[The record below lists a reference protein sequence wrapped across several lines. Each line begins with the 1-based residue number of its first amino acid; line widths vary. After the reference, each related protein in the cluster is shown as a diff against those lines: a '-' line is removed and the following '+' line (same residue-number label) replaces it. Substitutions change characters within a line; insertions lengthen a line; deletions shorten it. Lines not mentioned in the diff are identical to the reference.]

1 MARQEDHEAE
11 HLRSRPNPAGGD
23 DALRVEGRRS
33 MPRHVAVIMDG
44 NGRWAAMR
52 GLPRA
57 EGHRRGVEALRR
69 VVRAAGD
76 LGLEYLTVFSFST
89 ENWRRPSSEISFL
102 IGLLKR
108 FVEKDLAELHAS
120 DVRVKMIGNR
130 SARLSPDIIRLIE
143 HAESL
148 TRDNS
153 GLTLVIA
160 FNYGAR
166 DELVRAAQRVAA
178 QVANGSMTVEQID
191 EATLSGQLDNPEMP
205 DPDLLIR
212 TSGEQRIS
220 NFLLWQMA
228 YTELVFTPTLW
239 PDFDGTELTSAIES
253 YMERDRRYG
262 GLAAEAG

>member
-1 MARQEDHEAE
+1 MARQEEQETAR
-11 HLRSRPNPAGGD
+11 LRTGSMPAARN
-23 DALRVEGRRS
+23 DAALGEGRRP

-44 NGRWAAMR
+44 NGRWAALR

-69 VVRAAGD
+69 VVRTAGD
-76 LGLEYLTVFSFST
+76 IGLEYLTVFSFST

-143 HAESL
+143 HAEAL
-148 TRDNS
+148 TKDNS

-166 DELVRAAQRVAA
+166 DELVRAAQRLAA
-178 QVANGSMTVEQID
+178 RVVDGALSIDQID
-191 EATLSGQLDNPEMP
+191 EATLAAQLDNPAIP

-239 PDFDGTELTSAIES
+239 PDFDGAELTSAIES
-253 YMERDRRYG
+253 FMERDRRYG